1 MKMLGVRKESQ
12 NGGFEGYNEKHSWT
26 HKSYL
31 WELPYAKALILSNLR
46 TDGATGGG
54 GVVNGSR
61 IKLFARMGLCP
72 EFKTRDNLCARR
84 I

>member
-54 GVVNGSR
+54 GGW
-61 IKLFARMGLCP
+61 
-72 EFKTRDNLCARR
+72 
-84 I
+84 

>member
-54 GVVNGSR
+54 GGKWEPNKIVCKNGPMSQIQNPR
-61 IKLFARMGLCP
+61 QPLC
-72 EFKTRDNLCARR
+72 
-84 I
+84 